1 MLSRGV
7 CRNFCLLHSSPPD
20 GPLPASLP
28 PRAGLPAAH
37 KATGSPGLSAFLE
50 RGLVSC
56 PSSASL
62 GGSRSLDV
70 STSPASAV
78 PSAPPSSRP
87 PPVDSGPGLKCKR
100 RPGWG
105 TLLSGPAVPSV
116 CTWERLAWIVGRPAP
131 GGPCLLPKNCGGT
144 APPRPLPAGP
154 AAINQEINNLLP
166 PFLKPP
172 LPFPVE
178 SPVCLGT
185 SQSGPPRGG
194 PR

>member
-7 CRNFCLLHSSPPD
+7 CRNFCLLHSSRPD

-37 KATGSPGLSAFLE
+37 KATGSPGPSAFLE
-50 RGLVSC
+50 RGLLPC
-56 PSSASL
+56 PSSAGL

-70 STSPASAV
+70 STSPAWATPTISPSPTSGLWPQAQV
-78 PSAPPSSRP
+78 RGTRDDLGGGHCPLGLLFLPSALGNAWRGLWRGQRREDPASCGRTAVGPP
-87 PPVDSGPGLKCKR
+87 L
-100 RPGWG
+100 
-105 TLLSGPAVPSV
+105 
-116 CTWERLAWIVGRPAP
+116 
-131 GGPCLLPKNCGGT
+131 
-144 APPRPLPAGP
+144 PRPLPAGP